1 MFRWGTVSV
10 PLKPA
15 LERLLMSSGAGRRT
29 NHKPNKP
36 NKRRREQRW
45 QGEAEREGEEGT
57 QLEKEKLTCPLL
69 PSPA

>member
-29 NHKPNKP
+29 NNKPNKP
-36 NKRRREQRW
+36 NKRVDLAMRVTFR
-45 QGEAEREGEEGT
+45 
-57 QLEKEKLTCPLL
+57 
-69 PSPA
+69 